1 MKTSR
6 NPARSRPLSSNVR
19 RLILLSRASPENPAV
34 LKETRAMTEQDYAYG
49 DLQGNIFLSAVYLGY
64 PIAEF
69 ADVFMNSQ
77 LAGVIDH
84 SFSVANG
91 MDQDA
96 MSKLLNIPILLKSPE
111 TIVAVTMWLHK
122 VSRQIKDS
130 ENASLAVVRACEKE
144 AWLLEEPEEHSEKV
158 SDENLVDEYAY
169 AYWLGYIYRC
179 ECLLHEESSR
189 MVYGILPEQFMRKT
203 YDQMMPSV
211 GDYDIDENALEIC
224 RRIDLLLF
232 SQLRSEEQRRKK
244 KAYQN
249 NKTIQKSN
257 TSQYNNTS
265 KKSNHSQNKKNP
277 DPAPLSASLP
287 ATP

>member
-6 NPARSRPLSSNVR
+6 NPARSRPLSANVR
-19 RLILLSRASPENPAV
+19 RLILLSRASPENPEV
-34 LKETRAMTEQDYAYG
+34 LKETRAMTEQNYAYC

-64 PIAEF
+64 PIQEF

-122 VSRQIKDS
+122 VSRQMKDG
-130 ENASLAVVRACEKE
+130 ENAGMAVIRACERE
-144 AWLLEEPEEHSEKV
+144 ALLPEEPEDHPKEHLEELSKEPSEDV
-158 SDENLVDEYAY
+158 SDENLVDKFAY

-179 ECLLHEESSR
+179 ESLLHEESSR
-189 MVYGILPEQFMRKT
+189 MVYGILPEEFMRKT
-203 YDQMMPSV
+203 YDQMMQSV
-211 GDYDIDENALEIC
+211 GDYDIDENAPEIC
-224 RRIDLLLF
+224 RRLDLLLF
-232 SQLRSEEQRRKK
+232 SKLRSEEQGRRKPV
-244 KAYQN
+244 
-249 NKTIQKSN
+249 SR
-257 TSQYNNTS
+257 NNTS
-265 KKSNHSQNKKNP
+265 RNKKNP
-277 DPAPLSASLP
+277 EPAPLSVSLS
-287 ATP
+287 TTS